1 MYSVLRYVTDDKD
14 FETFELIQVEEKP
27 MADQIR
33 ASHILVSTDGKD
45 KETALGEIEAIHAD
59 IAGGG
64 DFAELAKD
72 KSDCPSGSRGGDL
85 GHFGRGMMVPE
96 FEQAAFDLEVGA
108 LSEVVA
114 TDFGYH
120 VITRT
125 E

>member
-1 MYSVLRYVTDDKD
+1 MS
-14 FETFELIQVEEKP
+14 
-27 MADQIR
+27 DQIR

-45 KETALGEIEAIHAD
+45 KDAARKEIDAIHTD
-59 IAGGG
+59 ISGGA
-64 DFAELAKD
+64 DFAEIAKD

-96 FEQAAFDLEVGA
+96 FEQAAFDLEPGA
-108 LSEVVA
+108 LSDVVE